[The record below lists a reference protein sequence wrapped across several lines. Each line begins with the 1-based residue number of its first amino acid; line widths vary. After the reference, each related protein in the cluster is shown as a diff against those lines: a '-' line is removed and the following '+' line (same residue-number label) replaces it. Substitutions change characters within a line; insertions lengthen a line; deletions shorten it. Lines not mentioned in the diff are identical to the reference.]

1 MTGPLH
7 AAAVAAVVA
16 AILAA
21 GPGAALAQ
29 NAGAMHTGDH
39 PGFGRV
45 VFEFNEPTKFNLA
58 VSGDRVIVV
67 FEGAPVVSSPGAP
80 PRNVRNIQGGQGAA
94 TLLLVPGA
102 RARPAAMGN
111 RVVVDVLDPPRAP
124 RARAGRAVPFR
135 PAPAGGAATTPHA
148 APALPVAR
156 VALPDL
162 PSARAVPALMAEAA
176 PKAVQTPGQDAAAM
190 AVPER
195 LSAAGQPA
203 TGTATPAPPL
213 DSPGHMAQAPEAAG
227 SAPVAT
233 AAQPAGAPD
242 GAAAPGLPPVPAQ
255 PASTLRVSM
264 LTSMLIPVEAGIGA
278 AALRRGDMVLIV
290 FDGPAEVDEARL
302 RRLAGFAGAT
312 VQAGLA
318 ATVLQVPLPS
328 GAIVLTREVRGWRI
342 GPAHAAGPAIADALV
357 AVPVPVSVP
366 VPVPV
371 PVAQAGANVMF
382 KLLQPGRVVAIT
394 DPATGGAL
402 LVGTANPAAGPAAGL
417 PAGVTA
423 PGAAILPTWA
433 GVAVEPFSDDV
444 ALRATTGGFLLAA
457 AGASEVGASAVGAA
471 PAVAL
476 TRRFDFPDQPV
487 PALMERLRAAT
498 AAAASAAPRARTPGR
513 VAVAQAML
521 ALGLAA
527 EAQSVLSLVATD
539 DPAPPPDVAG
549 LAAIA
554 GLLAGRV
561 DAAGGLDAAA
571 LDGSDEVALW
581 RGVRDAMLGR
591 SEQTAR
597 VLPGLMPLALAYPA
611 PLRDRVLP
619 IVAETAVL
627 ADHAGGASLPD
638 LPRLGFA
645 RALQLER
652 RGRTEEALAA
662 YDLLAAGQDQLDQVR
677 AGANA
682 IELRLATGRIAP
694 AQAAAAMARLVATW
708 RGDAREAATRM
719 RAAELH
725 GKAGEWRPALD
736 LLRETAALFP
746 DAQPAIRARMAK
758 VFGAF
763 LAGADAVPA
772 LDVITLAADYAD
784 CVPAGADLAGLLTD
798 KLLDLDLPARA
809 RAVLEPRMAS
819 SPPGAV
825 RSGLGHRLAALQ
837 LEAGDADAAGRT
849 LAATDAAGLPE
860 RLAAERTLLCAKV
873 RAARGD
879 PAGAAAD
886 LAVAR
891 TLAAADLRARLL
903 EQAGDWRGA
912 LAALDDLAGRLVPLD
927 GPVPDGLTELVLRQ
941 ASAAVQVGDS
951 GALRVLGQR
960 YAARLTGPRADL
972 FRLLTAAP
980 VGGVGDLARTGREI
994 AFARAATGSA
1004 R

>member
-7 AAAVAAVVA
+7 AAAVAAAVA

-29 NAGAMHTGDH
+29 DAGAVRTGNY

-94 TLLLVPGA
+94 TLLLMPGA
-102 RARPAAMGN
+102 RARPAAVGN
-111 RVVVDVLDPPRAP
+111 RVVIDVLDPPRAP
-124 RARAGRAVPFR
+124 RAQAGRAAPFR
-135 PAPAGGAATTPHA
+135 PAPAGGAAATPDA
-148 APALPVAR
+148 APALPVTR
-156 VALPDL
+156 GALPDL
-162 PSARAVPALMAEAA
+162 PLARAVPALMAEAA

-203 TGTATPAPPL
+203 AGTATPAPPL
-213 DSPGHMAQAPEAAG
+213 DSPGRMGQAPEAAG
-227 SAPVAT
+227 SVPAAT
-233 AAQPAGAPD
+233 AAHPAGAPD

-255 PASTLRVSM
+255 PASTLPASM
-264 LTSMLIPVEAGIGA
+264 LISMLIPVEAGIGA
-278 AALRRGDMVLIV
+278 AALRRGDMVLVV
-290 FDGPAEVDEARL
+290 FDSPVEVDEARL

-342 GPAHAAGPAIADALV
+342 SPAHAAGPATGDALV
-357 AVPVPVSVP
+357 AVPVVA
-366 VPVPV
+366 
-371 PVAQAGANVMF
+371 AQAGADVMF

-402 LVGTANPAAGPAAGL
+402 LVGTANPAAGPVAGL

-444 ALRATTGGFLLAA
+444 ALRATPGGFLLAA
-457 AGASEVGASAVGAA
+457 AGASEVGASEVGVA

-476 TRRFDFPDQPV
+476 TRRFDFPNQPV

-513 VAVAQAML
+513 VAAAQAML

-591 SEQTAR
+591 SEQAAR

-652 RGRTEEALAA
+652 RGQTEEALAA

-809 RAVLEPRMAS
+809 RAVLEPRVAS

-860 RLAAERTLLCAKV
+860 RLAAERTLLRAKV

-886 LAVAR
+886 LAVAG

>member
-7 AAAVAAVVA
+7 TAAVAAAVAAV
-16 AILAA
+16 LAG

-29 NAGAMHTGDH
+29 GAGTIRTGDH
-39 PGFGRV
+39 PGFGRIA
-45 VFEFNEPTKFNLA
+45 FEFSEPTKFNLA

-67 FEGAPVVSSPGAP
+67 FEGAPVIGSPGAP

-94 TLLLVPGA
+94 TLLLSPGA

-111 RVVVDVLDPPRAP
+111 WVVIDVLDPPRAP
-124 RARAGRAVPFR
+124 RVQAGRAVPFR
-135 PAPAGGAATTPHA
+135 PAPIGGAAKPPNA

-156 VALPDL
+156 DALPDL
-162 PSARAVPALMAEAA
+162 QPPARAIPALMAEGA
-176 PKAVQTPGQDAAAM
+176 PKAVQVPGQDAAAM

-195 LSAAGQPA
+195 PSAPTQPA
-203 TGTATPAPPL
+203 TGTATLAPLL
-213 DSPGHMAQAPEAAG
+213 DSLGRKAQAPEAAG
-227 SAPVAT
+227 SVP
-233 AAQPAGAPD
+233 AASAIHPAGTPD
-242 GAAAPGLPPVPAQ
+242 GAAAPGPPPGPVPAP
-255 PASTLRVSM
+255 PASAIPA
-264 LTSMLIPVEAGIGA
+264 SMLIPADAGIGA
-278 AALRRGDMVLIV
+278 AALRRGNTVLIV
-290 FDGPAEVDEARL
+290 FDGPVEVDGSRL
-302 RRLAGFAGAT
+302 RRLTGFAGAA

-328 GAIVLTREVRGWRI
+328 GAVGLTREARGWRI
-342 GPAHAAGPAIADALV
+342 GPAQAAGPATGDALP
-357 AVPVPVSVP
+357 AVPVA
-366 VPVPV
+366 
-371 PVAQAGANVMF
+371 VAQAGADVMF
-382 KLLQPGRVVAIT
+382 KLPQSGRVVAVT
-394 DPATGGAL
+394 DPAAGGAL
-402 LVGTANPAAGPAAGL
+402 LVGTVNPATGPAAGL

-444 ALRATTGGFLLAA
+444 VLRAVPGGFLLAA
-457 AGASEVGASAVGAA
+457 AGASAVAAA

-487 PALMERLRAAT
+487 PALVARLRAAT
-498 AAAASAAPRARTPGR
+498 AAAATAPPRARTPGR
-513 VAVAQAML
+513 VAAAQAML

-549 LAAIA
+549 LSAIA

-561 DAAGGLDAAA
+561 DAGGGLDAAA

-581 RGVRDAMLGR
+581 RGVRDAILGR
-591 SEQTAR
+591 TEQAAR

-627 ADHAGGASLPD
+627 ADHPGAATLPD

-677 AGANA
+677 AAA
-682 IELRLATGRIAP
+682 SAAELRLATGRTTP

-725 GKAGEWRPALD
+725 GKAGAWRPALD
-736 LLRETAALFP
+736 LLRETEVLFP
-746 DAQPAIRARMAK
+746 DAQPAIRTRMAG

-763 LAGADAVPA
+763 LAGADAMAA

-784 CVPAGADLAGLLTD
+784 CVPPGADLAGLLTD

-809 RAVLEPRMAS
+809 RAVLEPRVAS
-819 SPPGAV
+819 SPPGPV

-837 LEAGDADAAGRT
+837 LEAGDAAAAGRT
-849 LAATDAAGLPE
+849 LVATDAAGLPE
-860 RLAAERTLLCAKV
+860 RLAAERTLLRAKI

-886 LAVAR
+886 LALAG
-891 TLAAADLRARLL
+891 TPAAADLRARLL
-903 EQAGDWRGA
+903 EQAGDWPGT
-912 LAALDDLAGRLVPLD
+912 LAALDDLAIRLLPAD
-927 GPVPDGLTELVLRQ
+927 GPVPDGLTDLVLRQ
-941 ASAAVQVGDS
+941 ASAAVQAGDA
-951 GALRVLGQR
+951 GALLALSQR
-960 YAARLTGPRADL
+960 YAARLSGPRADL

-980 VGGVGDLARTGREI
+980 VGGVGDLTRTGREI
-994 AFARAATGSA
+994 AFARAASGTS

>member
-7 AAAVAAVVA
+7 AAAVAVAVA

-29 NAGAMHTGDH
+29 DAGAVRTGDY

-67 FEGAPVVSSPGAP
+67 FEGAPVVGSSGAP

-94 TLLLVPGA
+94 TLLLMPGA

-111 RVVVDVLDPPRAP
+111 RVVIDVLDPPRAL
-124 RARAGRAVPFR
+124 RAQAGRAAPFR
-135 PAPAGGAATTPHA
+135 PAPAGGAATAPDA
-148 APALPVAR
+148 APALPVTR
-156 VALPDL
+156 GALPDL
-162 PSARAVPALMAEAA
+162 PFARAVPALMAQGA

-203 TGTATPAPPL
+203 AGTATPAPPP
-213 DSPGHMAQAPEAAG
+213 DRPGRMAPERMAQAPETAG
-227 SAPVAT
+227 SAPAAT
-233 AAQPAGAPD
+233 AAHPAGAPG
-242 GAAAPGLPPVPAQ
+242 GAAAPGLPSVPAQ
-255 PASTLRVSM
+255 PVSTLPVSR

-278 AALRRGDMVLIV
+278 AALRRGDTVLIV

-302 RRLAGFAGAT
+302 RRLAGFTGAT

-342 GPAHAAGPAIADALV
+342 SPAPAAGPATGDAPV
-357 AVPVPVSVP
+357 AVPVA
-366 VPVPV
+366 
-371 PVAQAGANVMF
+371 VAQAGADVMF
-382 KLLQPGRVVAIT
+382 KLLQPGRVVAVT

-402 LVGTANPAAGPAAGL
+402 LVGTASPAAGPAAGL

-444 ALRATTGGFLLAA
+444 ALRATSGGFLLAA
-457 AGASEVGASAVGAA
+457 AGASAAEASAVGVA
-471 PAVAL
+471 PAAAL
-476 TRRFDFPDQPV
+476 TRRFDFPNQPV

-513 VAVAQAML
+513 VAAAQAML

-591 SEQTAR
+591 SEQAAR

-627 ADHAGGASLPD
+627 ADPAGGASLPD

-682 IELRLATGRIAP
+682 TELRLATGRIAP

-746 DAQPAIRARMAK
+746 DAQPAIRARMAS

-784 CVPAGADLAGLLTD
+784 CVPAGADLAGLLAD

-809 RAVLEPRMAS
+809 RAVLEPRVAS
-819 SPPGAV
+819 SPRGAV

-837 LEAGDADAAGRT
+837 FEAGDADAAGRT
-849 LAATDAAGLPE
+849 LAATDTAGLPE
-860 RLAAERTLLCAKV
+860 RLAAERTLLRAKV

-886 LAVAR
+886 LAAAG

-903 EQAGDWRGA
+903 EQAGDWRRA

-941 ASAAVQVGDS
+941 ASAAVQVGD
-951 GALRVLGQR
+951 GAALRVLGQR